1 MRRNQC
7 SYYHNNILRLRS
19 YFHFIFFK
27 VLLEEICIVHLS
39 IISLLFFHFIS
50 ETKGFLVLNYT
61 LTFLLNQTDIKH
73 FFVEY
78 TQITVKHFRS
88 IINWQLS
95 RLAFSEV
102 LRRHSFFWKKLYIL
116 FPLLML
122 ILLRSPDDQN
132 SFFEFC
138 EVVLYFDCTF
148 RYRTVKHNQF
158 LIIFYLVKID
168 QFQFQFLNKIHIQYI
183 CGTKLFIC
191 GKLYLLFICGININ
205 SSYNIY

>member
-1 MRRNQC
+1 M
-7 SYYHNNILRLRS
+7 L
-19 YFHFIFFK
+19 
-27 VLLEEICIVHLS
+27 HLS

-78 TQITVKHFRS
+78 TQITVCHFRS
-88 IINWQLS
+88 IINCQLS

-122 ILLRSPDDQN
+122 ILLRSPDKN
-132 SFFEFC
+132 SFFEFS

-158 LIIFYLVKID
+158 YYILFSKNRLVSISIFK
-168 QFQFQFLNKIHIQYI
+168 
-183 CGTKLFIC
+183 
-191 GKLYLLFICGININ
+191 
-205 SSYNIY
+205 